1 MKKWL
6 ILLLIPFAISSCKN
20 LIPYTDAISKRNNWS
35 ESEVKRIQ
43 FYTSDA
49 IVLQRQ
55 ITEGSTDIVQ
65 GKIKTVNGK
74 KVDEIII
81 RAKTPGILTE
91 MPKQQ
96 KMLIS
101 FEVDNDHYL
110 SFGVNPNFGSKY
122 TLLASSWDGR
132 IGNITYNNREYK
144 AAPGSADVF
153 LMVDSRKIMKEDINS
168 RVAKGRK
175 VD

>member
-6 ILLLIPFAISSCKN
+6 LILVIPFMFASCKN
-20 LIPYTDAISKRNNWS
+20 LIPYSDAISKRNNWS
-35 ESEVKRIQ
+35 DAEIKRIQ
-43 FYTSDA
+43 FYTSDV

-55 ITEGSTDIVQ
+55 ITEGSTDIIQ

-81 RAKTPGILTE
+81 RAHTPGILVQ
-91 MPKQQ
+91 MPKEQ

-110 SFGVNPNFGSKY
+110 SFGVNPNYGSKY
-122 TLLASSWDGR
+122 TLLATKWDGR
-132 IGNITYNNREYK
+132 IGMVTYNNQEYK

-153 LMVDSRKIMKEDINS
+153 LMVDSRKILKEDINS
-168 RVAKGRK
+168 RIAKGRK